1 MRVQKR
7 NGESESV
14 SFDKILIRLR
24 NLSQDLNVNVDLI
37 AQKVINH
44 LKDGIHTKELDELAA
59 RISTTLITEHPDYG
73 TLGSQI
79 IISNHHKN
87 TSTLF
92 SDKME
97 ELYLH
102 YDFKGHHCPIINRE
116 LYELSQKHKTVI
128 DAHIDYNRDYD
139 LDYFAF
145 KTLERSYLLRIQGE
159 HPHIV
164 ERPQDIFMR
173 VSLALHSGNLNKAL
187 KSYDLM
193 SQKYFTHASP
203 TLFNAGYKRQQLS
216 SCFMKDTEIVTIND
230 GVKYIQDV
238 QIGDLVVTH
247 NNNIKKVEQ
256 VHKNLL
262 GERQVKKLKVSK
274 SKPVYV
280 TNNHRFWTITK
291 KDQNPRWRSIDELNN
306 HDYIAIPNVNVPYE
320 NLDIDITKYLD
331 QHILEKCEINE
342 NNVRIV
348 NKIYNEKYKNNSNL
362 MIIRS
367 NFINRYFTFTE
378 NFLNLIGI
386 FLGDGH
392 LMKDSRKNKIRGI
405 GFTVHKINENLID
418 FISQVGEEIIG
429 IKPSYHKMKT
439 QNVTQILF
447 HSEILGSFF
456 KSILGHYFDGKFL
469 HPIFFKLSRKH
480 IESLFAGLITSDG
493 CMTNNRNS
501 VIQMSNKELIN
512 QLYHLGRLH
521 NIDLSFR
528 KVKKPETWKY
538 KQPYTLSLSRIP
550 NIIEK
555 TRKIYENNRK
565 EICNTVAKCNNQ
577 NTPITINNNKF
588 LRIENI
594 EDTEFNPKYVYTLGI
609 EDDHSYAVEGLICE
623 NCFLLGTEDS
633 IEGIY
638 KTITD
643 CGKISK
649 WAGGIG
655 VHISNIRSKGAL
667 IRGTNGTTSGI
678 VPMLR
683 VYNDT
688 AIFVNQSNKRNG
700 SFAIYLEPHHPD
712 VFDFLEIRKNH
723 GDELMRARD
732 LFTAMWLNNLFFERV
747 KEDGMWSLFDPDEC
761 PGLDECYG
769 DD

>member
-1 MRVQKR
+1 MRIQKR
-7 NGESESV
+7 NGESEAV

-24 NLSQDLNVNVDLI
+24 NLSQDLDVNVDLI

-73 TLGSQI
+73 TLGSRI

-280 TNNHRFWTITK
+280 TNNHRFW
-291 KDQNPRWRSIDELNN
+291 
-306 HDYIAIPNVNVPYE
+306 
-320 NLDIDITKYLD
+320 
-331 QHILEKCEINE
+331 
-342 NNVRIV
+342 
-348 NKIYNEKYKNNSNL
+348 NSN
-362 MIIRS
+362 S
-367 NFINRYFTFTE
+367 
-378 NFLNLIGI
+378 LNLI
-386 FLGDGH
+386 
-392 LMKDSRKNKIRGI
+392 
-405 GFTVHKINENLID
+405 E
-418 FISQVGEEIIG
+418 
-429 IKPSYHKMKT
+429 
-439 QNVTQILF
+439 
-447 HSEILGSFF
+447 
-456 KSILGHYFDGKFL
+456 
-469 HPIFFKLSRKH
+469 
-480 IESLFAGLITSDG
+480 
-493 CMTNNRNS
+493 
-501 VIQMSNKELIN
+501 
-512 QLYHLGRLH
+512 
-521 NIDLSFR
+521 
-528 KVKKPETWKY
+528 
-538 KQPYTLSLSRIP
+538 
-550 NIIEK
+550 
-555 TRKIYENNRK
+555 
-565 EICNTVAKCNNQ
+565 
-577 NTPITINNNKF
+577 
-588 LRIENI
+588 
-594 EDTEFNPKYVYTLGI
+594 
-609 EDDHSYAVEGLICE
+609 
-623 NCFLLGTEDS
+623 
-633 IEGIY
+633 
-638 KTITD
+638 
-643 CGKISK
+643 
-649 WAGGIG
+649 
-655 VHISNIRSKGAL
+655 
-667 IRGTNGTTSGI
+667 
-678 VPMLR
+678 
-683 VYNDT
+683 
-688 AIFVNQSNKRNG
+688 
-700 SFAIYLEPHHPD
+700 
-712 VFDFLEIRKNH
+712 
-723 GDELMRARD
+723 
-732 LFTAMWLNNLFFERV
+732 
-747 KEDGMWSLFDPDEC
+747 
-761 PGLDECYG
+761 
-769 DD
+769 